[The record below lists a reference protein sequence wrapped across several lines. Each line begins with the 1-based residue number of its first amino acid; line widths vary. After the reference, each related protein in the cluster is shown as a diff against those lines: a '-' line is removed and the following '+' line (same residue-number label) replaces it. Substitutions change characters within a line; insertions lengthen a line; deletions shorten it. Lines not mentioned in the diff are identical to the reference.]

1 MAGLNIPGVTDQYNT
16 NDTVE
21 KLMKIER
28 VPLTREQNQLESL
41 KTEKNAWRDINT
53 KLTSLRDNTKTLYSF
68 ENPFNNK
75 LTSSTE
81 EYAVTAEATR
91 SAEIQ
96 SFKVDVLQAAS
107 SDRFL
112 SDELE
117 NDFKVPEGTY
127 TYKVGEKQISFNWK
141 GGSLKD
147 FSAAINK
154 RGNNI
159 IKSSIIG
166 ASAGKKTLLI
176 EAVPTG
182 KENKLIF
189 EDDAKTFAFDSGM
202 VDKIKSQTQ
211 TFATSQAEILPVN
224 KIEYDEPAYMP
235 QISLTKIQ
243 FNEENQQVLVEP
255 RGGYQVKIP
264 DNILR
269 NENLH
274 IQFTI
279 SQNEVEDIT
288 AEINRTLLQPELP
301 DAGSAEFEG
310 IVISNINSDTNL
322 NLPAEAPEP
331 LSPVLTNSVLY
342 AVLEDGSEKEIKIP
356 AIEVSAENSADK
368 KPAQIDIKLADY
380 PGIKAIAIRNIN
392 TGTSIELSSFSA
404 LDPQTDLG
412 YGPVHPVS
420 TADDAIIKYEGITI
434 TRASNKIDDIIPEVT
449 LNVHDKTEKTA
460 TIAVKPD
467 VDSSKTAIIEFVGKY
482 NQAVAELNI
491 LSQNKEEIIDELD
504 YLTDDEKNSAKE
516 KLGLFQS
523 DFSLTNIKSNMSSTI
538 SARYMFSDTAEITML
553 SQLGIAT
560 NASGFSGGY
569 SQSKLRGY
577 LEIDEKKLDSALEN
591 HLDDIKML
599 FGYDSDGDLIVDTG
613 IAYKLDKQISAYTQ
627 TGGIF
632 ALKTSSLDSKIK
644 NSETKITKLESQMA
658 TKEAE
663 LRNKYSQMEGSLN
676 SLEAQQST
684 ISNFTK
690 QQQGQK

>member
-28 VPLTREQNQLESL
+28 IPLTREQNQLESL

-53 KLTSLRDNTKTLYSF
+53 KLSSLRDNTKTLYSF
-68 ENPFNNK
+68 ENPFNSK

-81 EYAVTAEATR
+81 EYAITAEANR
-91 SAEIQ
+91 SASLQ
-96 SFKVDVLQAAS
+96 SFKVDVIQAAS

-112 SDELE
+112 TDELE
-117 NDFKVPEGTY
+117 NDFKVPVGTY
-127 TYKVGEKQISFNWK
+127 TYKVGEKQITFNWK
-141 GGSLKD
+141 GGTLKD
-147 FSAAINK
+147 FSNAINK

-166 ASAGKKTLLI
+166 ASAGNKSLLI

-182 KENKLIF
+182 KENRLIF

-211 TFATSQAEILPVN
+211 TFASSQTEILPVN
-224 KIEYDEPAYMP
+224 KIEYDEPVYMP
-235 QISLTKIQ
+235 PLSLTNTKYD
-243 FNEENQQVLVEP
+243 EEKQTATVEP
-255 RGGYQVKIP
+255 RGAYQVKVP
-264 DNILR
+264 EKILR
-269 NENLH
+269 DTDLH
-274 IQFTI
+274 LQFTI
-279 SQNEVEDIT
+279 TQKETEDIT
-288 AEINRTLLQPELP
+288 PEINKTLIQPELP
-301 DAGSAEFEG
+301 DAGTAEYGG
-310 IVISNINSDTNL
+310 IIISNNLSDTNL
-322 NLPAEAPEP
+322 NLPPEP
-331 LSPVLTNSVLY
+331 PAPLEPVKTNSILY
-342 AVLEDGSEKEIKIP
+342 AVIEDGSEKEIPYTP
-356 AIEVSAENSADK
+356 AEDGKA
-368 KPAQIDIKLADY
+368 AQIDVKLLEY
-380 PGIKAIAIRNIN
+380 PGLKAIAIRNLN
-392 TGTSIELSSFSA
+392 TGTSYEISSFTA
-404 LDPQTDLG
+404 LDPVKDLG
-412 YGPVHPVS
+412 YGPKHPVS

-434 TRASNKIDDIIPEVT
+434 TRSSNKIDDVVPEIT

-467 VDSSKTAIIEFVGKY
+467 TEASKAAIIEFVGKY

-491 LSQNKEEIIDELD
+491 LSQNKQEIIDELD
-504 YLTDDEKNSAKE
+504 YLSPDEKEAEQK

-523 DFSLTNIKSNMSSTI
+523 DFSLTNIKSNMSSTLA
-538 SARYMFSDTAEITML
+538 ARYLFSDTAEITML

-560 NASGFSGGY
+560 NAGGYSGGY

-577 LEIDEKKLDSALEN
+577 LEIDEKKLDDAISN

-627 TGGIF
+627 TGGIL
-632 ALKTSSLDSKIK
+632 AMKTSSLDSKIK
-644 NSETKITKLESQMA
+644 SSESKISKLENQMA
-658 TKEAE
+658 KKEAE

-676 SLEAQQST
+676 SLEAQQNT

-690 QQQGQK
+690 QQQNQK

>member
-28 VPLTREQNQLESL
+28 IPLTREQNQLESL

-53 KLTSLRDNTKTLYSF
+53 KLSSLRDNTKTLYSF
-68 ENPFNNK
+68 ENPFNSK

-81 EYAVTAEATR
+81 EYAITAEANR
-91 SAEIQ
+91 SASLQ
-96 SFKVDVLQAAS
+96 SFKVDVIQAAS

-112 SDELE
+112 TDELE
-117 NDFKVPEGTY
+117 NDFKVPVGTY
-127 TYKVGEKQISFNWK
+127 TYKVGEKQITFNWK
-141 GGSLKD
+141 GGTLKD
-147 FSAAINK
+147 FSNAINK

-166 ASAGKKTLLI
+166 ASAGNKSLLI

-182 KENKLIF
+182 KENRLIF

-211 TFATSQAEILPVN
+211 TFASSQTEILPVN
-224 KIEYDEPAYMP
+224 KIEYDEPVYMP
-235 QISLTKIQ
+235 PLSLTNTKYD
-243 FNEENQQVLVEP
+243 EEKQTATVEP
-255 RGGYQVKIP
+255 RGAYQVKVP
-264 DNILR
+264 EKILR
-269 NENLH
+269 DTDLH
-274 IQFTI
+274 LQFTI
-279 SQNEVEDIT
+279 TQKETEDIT
-288 AEINRTLLQPELP
+288 PEINKTLIQPELP
-301 DAGSAEFEG
+301 DAGTAEYGG
-310 IVISNINSDTNL
+310 IIISNNLSDTNL
-322 NLPAEAPEP
+322 NLPPEP
-331 LSPVLTNSVLY
+331 PAPLEPVKTNSILY
-342 AVLEDGSEKEIKIP
+342 AVMEDGNEKEIPYTP
-356 AIEVSAENSADK
+356 AEDGKA
-368 KPAQIDIKLADY
+368 AQIDVKLSEY
-380 PGIKAIAIRNIN
+380 PGLKAIAFRNLN
-392 TGTSIELSSFSA
+392 TGTSYEISSLTA
-404 LDPQTDLG
+404 LDPVKDLG
-412 YGPVHPVS
+412 YGPKHPVS

-434 TRASNKIDDIIPEVT
+434 TRSSNKIDDVVPEIT
-449 LNVHDKTEKTA
+449 LNIHDKTEKTA

-467 VDSSKTAIIEFVGKY
+467 TEASKAAIIEFVGKY

-491 LSQNKEEIIDELD
+491 LSQNKQEIIDELD
-504 YLTDDEKNSAKE
+504 YLSPDEKEAEQK

-523 DFSLTNIKSNMSSTI
+523 DFSLTNIKSNMSSTLA
-538 SARYMFSDTAEITML
+538 ARYLFSDTAEITML

-560 NASGFSGGY
+560 NAGGYSGGY

-577 LEIDEKKLDSALEN
+577 LEIDEKKLDDAISN

-627 TGGIF
+627 TGGIL
-632 ALKTSSLDSKIK
+632 AMKTSSLDSKIK
-644 NSETKITKLESQMA
+644 SSESKISKLENQMA
-658 TKEAE
+658 KKEAE

-676 SLEAQQST
+676 SLEAQQNT

-690 QQQGQK
+690 QQQNQK

>member
-28 VPLTREQNQLESL
+28 IPLTREQNQLESL

-53 KLTSLRDNTKTLYSF
+53 KLSSLRDNTKTLYSF
-68 ENPFNNK
+68 ENPFNSK

-81 EYAVTAEATR
+81 EYAITAEANR
-91 SAEIQ
+91 SASLQ
-96 SFKVDVLQAAS
+96 SFKVDVIQAAS

-112 SDELE
+112 TDELE
-117 NDFKVPEGTY
+117 NDFKVPVGTY
-127 TYKVGEKQISFNWK
+127 TYKVGEKQITFNWK
-141 GGSLKD
+141 GGTLKD
-147 FSAAINK
+147 FSNAINK

-166 ASAGKKTLLI
+166 ASAGNKSLLI

-182 KENKLIF
+182 KENRLIF

-211 TFATSQAEILPVN
+211 TFASSQTEILPAN
-224 KIEYDEPAYMP
+224 KIEYDEPVYMP
-235 QISLTKIQ
+235 PLSLTNTKYD
-243 FNEENQQVLVEP
+243 EEKQTATVEP
-255 RGGYQVKIP
+255 RGAYQVKVP
-264 DNILR
+264 EKILR
-269 NENLH
+269 DTDLH
-274 IQFTI
+274 LQFTI
-279 SQNEVEDIT
+279 TQKETEDIT
-288 AEINRTLLQPELP
+288 PEINKTLIQPELP
-301 DAGSAEFEG
+301 DAGTAEYGG
-310 IVISNINSDTNL
+310 IIISNNLSDTNL
-322 NLPAEAPEP
+322 NLPPEP
-331 LSPVLTNSVLY
+331 PAPLEPVKTNSILY
-342 AVLEDGSEKEIKIP
+342 AVMEDGSEKEIPYTP
-356 AIEVSAENSADK
+356 AEDGKA
-368 KPAQIDIKLADY
+368 AQIDVKLSEY
-380 PGIKAIAIRNIN
+380 PGLKAIAVRNLN
-392 TGTSIELSSFSA
+392 TGTSYEISSFTA
-404 LDPQTDLG
+404 LDPVKDLG
-412 YGPVHPVS
+412 YGPKHPVS

-434 TRASNKIDDIIPEVT
+434 TRSSNKIDDVVPEIT
-449 LNVHDKTEKTA
+449 LNIHDKTEKTA

-467 VDSSKTAIIEFVGKY
+467 TEASKAAIIEFVGKY

-491 LSQNKEEIIDELD
+491 LSQNKQEIIDELD
-504 YLTDDEKNSAKE
+504 YLSPEEKEAEQK

-523 DFSLTNIKSNMSSTI
+523 DFSLTNIKSNMSSTLA
-538 SARYMFSDTAEITML
+538 ARYLFSDTAEITML

-560 NASGFSGGY
+560 NAGGYSGGY

-577 LEIDEKKLDSALEN
+577 LEIDEKKLDDAISN

-627 TGGIF
+627 TGGIL
-632 ALKTSSLDSKIK
+632 AMKTSSLDSKIK
-644 NSETKITKLESQMA
+644 SSESKISKLENQMA
-658 TKEAE
+658 KKEAE

-676 SLEAQQST
+676 SLEAQQNT

-690 QQQGQK
+690 QQQNQK

>member
-28 VPLTREQNQLESL
+28 IPLTREQNQLESL

-53 KLTSLRDNTKTLYSF
+53 KLSSLRDNTKTLYSF
-68 ENPFNNK
+68 ENPFNSK

-81 EYAVTAEATR
+81 EYAITAEANR
-91 SAEIQ
+91 SASLQ
-96 SFKVDVLQAAS
+96 SFKVDVIQAAS

-112 SDELE
+112 TDELE
-117 NDFKVPEGTY
+117 NDFKVPVGTY
-127 TYKVGEKQISFNWK
+127 TYKVGEKQITFNWK
-141 GGSLKD
+141 GGTLKD
-147 FSAAINK
+147 FSNAINK

-166 ASAGKKTLLI
+166 ASAGNKSLLI

-182 KENKLIF
+182 KENRLIF

-211 TFATSQAEILPVN
+211 TFASSQTEILPVN
-224 KIEYDEPAYMP
+224 KIEYDEPVYMP
-235 QISLTKIQ
+235 PLSLTNTKYD
-243 FNEENQQVLVEP
+243 EEKQTATVEP
-255 RGGYQVKIP
+255 RGAYQVKVP
-264 DNILR
+264 EKILR
-269 NENLH
+269 DTDLH
-274 IQFTI
+274 LQFTI
-279 SQNEVEDIT
+279 TQKETEDIT
-288 AEINRTLLQPELP
+288 PEINKTLIQPELP
-301 DAGSAEFEG
+301 DAGTAEYGG
-310 IVISNINSDTNL
+310 IIISNNLSDTNL
-322 NLPAEAPEP
+322 NLPPEP
-331 LSPVLTNSVLY
+331 PAPLEPVKTNSILY
-342 AVLEDGSEKEIKIP
+342 AVMEDGSEKEIPYTP
-356 AIEVSAENSADK
+356 AEDEKA
-368 KPAQIDIKLADY
+368 AQIDVKLSEY
-380 PGIKAIAIRNIN
+380 PGLKAIAVRNLN
-392 TGTSIELSSFSA
+392 TGTSYEISSFTA
-404 LDPQTDLG
+404 LDPVKDLG
-412 YGPVHPVS
+412 YGPKHPVS

-434 TRASNKIDDIIPEVT
+434 TRSSNKIDDVVPEIT
-449 LNVHDKTEKTA
+449 LNIHDKTEKTA

-467 VDSSKTAIIEFVGKY
+467 TEASKAAIIEFVGKY

-491 LSQNKEEIIDELD
+491 LSQNKQEIIDELD
-504 YLTDDEKNSAKE
+504 YLSPEEKEVEQK

-523 DFSLTNIKSNMSSTI
+523 DFSLTNIKSNMSSTLA
-538 SARYMFSDTAEITML
+538 ARYLFSDTAEITML

-560 NASGFSGGY
+560 NAGGYSGGY

-577 LEIDEKKLDSALEN
+577 LEIDEKKLDDAISN

-627 TGGIF
+627 TGGIL
-632 ALKTSSLDSKIK
+632 AMKTSSLDSKIK
-644 NSETKITKLESQMA
+644 SSESKISKLENQMA
-658 TKEAE
+658 KKEAE

-676 SLEAQQST
+676 SLEAQQNT

-690 QQQGQK
+690 QQQNQK

>member
-28 VPLTREQNQLESL
+28 IPLTREQNQLESL

-53 KLTSLRDNTKTLYSF
+53 KLSSLRDNTKTLYSF
-68 ENPFNNK
+68 ENPFNSK

-81 EYAVTAEATR
+81 EYAITAEANR
-91 SAEIQ
+91 SASLQ
-96 SFKVDVLQAAS
+96 SFKVDVIQAAS

-112 SDELE
+112 TDELE
-117 NDFKVPEGTY
+117 NDFKVPVGTY
-127 TYKVGEKQISFNWK
+127 TYKVGEKQITFNWK
-141 GGSLKD
+141 GGTLKD
-147 FSAAINK
+147 FSNAINK

-166 ASAGKKTLLI
+166 ASAGNKSLLI

-182 KENKLIF
+182 KENRLIF

-211 TFATSQAEILPVN
+211 TFASSQTEILPVN
-224 KIEYDEPAYMP
+224 KIKYDEPVYMP
-235 QISLTKIQ
+235 PLSLTNTKYD
-243 FNEENQQVLVEP
+243 EEKQTATVEP
-255 RGGYQVKIP
+255 RGAYQVKVP
-264 DNILR
+264 EKILR
-269 NENLH
+269 DTDLH
-274 IQFTI
+274 LQFTI
-279 SQNEVEDIT
+279 TQKETEDIT
-288 AEINRTLLQPELP
+288 PEINKTLIQPELP
-301 DAGSAEFEG
+301 DAGTAEYGG
-310 IVISNINSDTNL
+310 IIISNNLSDTNL
-322 NLPAEAPEP
+322 NLPPEP
-331 LSPVLTNSVLY
+331 PAPLEPVKTNSILY
-342 AVLEDGSEKEIKIP
+342 AVMEDGSEKEIPYTP
-356 AIEVSAENSADK
+356 AEDGKA
-368 KPAQIDIKLADY
+368 AQIDVKLSEY
-380 PGIKAIAIRNIN
+380 PGLKAIAVRNLN
-392 TGTSIELSSFSA
+392 TGTSYEISSFTA
-404 LDPQTDLG
+404 LDPVKDLG
-412 YGPVHPVS
+412 YGPKHPVS

-434 TRASNKIDDIIPEVT
+434 TRSSNKIDDVVPEIT
-449 LNVHDKTEKTA
+449 LNIHDKTEKTA

-467 VDSSKTAIIEFVGKY
+467 TEASKAAIIEFVGKY

-491 LSQNKEEIIDELD
+491 LSQNKQEIIDELD
-504 YLTDDEKNSAKE
+504 YLSPDEKEAEQK

-523 DFSLTNIKSNMSSTI
+523 DFSLTNIKSNMSSTLA
-538 SARYMFSDTAEITML
+538 ARYLFSDTAEITML

-560 NASGFSGGY
+560 NAGGYSGGY

-577 LEIDEKKLDSALEN
+577 LEIDEKKLDDAISN

-627 TGGIF
+627 TGGIL
-632 ALKTSSLDSKIK
+632 AMKTSSLDSKIK
-644 NSETKITKLESQMA
+644 SSESKISKLENQMA
-658 TKEAE
+658 KKEAE

-676 SLEAQQST
+676 SLEAQQNT

-690 QQQGQK
+690 QQQNQK

>member
-28 VPLTREQNQLESL
+28 IPLTREQNQLESL

-53 KLTSLRDNTKTLYSF
+53 KLSSLRDNTKTLYSF
-68 ENPFNNK
+68 ENPFNSK

-81 EYAVTAEATR
+81 EYAITAEANR
-91 SAEIQ
+91 SASLQ
-96 SFKVDVLQAAS
+96 SFKVDVIQAAS

-112 SDELE
+112 TDELE
-117 NDFKVPEGTY
+117 NDFKVPVGTY
-127 TYKVGEKQISFNWK
+127 TYKVGEKQITFNWK
-141 GGSLKD
+141 GGTLKD
-147 FSAAINK
+147 FSNAINK

-166 ASAGKKTLLI
+166 ASAGNKSLLI

-182 KENKLIF
+182 KENRLIF

-211 TFATSQAEILPVN
+211 TFASSQTEILPVN
-224 KIEYDEPAYMP
+224 KIEYDEPVYMP
-235 QISLTKIQ
+235 PLSLTNTKYD
-243 FNEENQQVLVEP
+243 EEKQTATVEP
-255 RGGYQVKIP
+255 RGAYQVKVP
-264 DNILR
+264 EKILR
-269 NENLH
+269 DTDLH
-274 IQFTI
+274 LQFTI
-279 SQNEVEDIT
+279 TQKETEDIT
-288 AEINRTLLQPELP
+288 PEINKTLIQPELP
-301 DAGSAEFEG
+301 DAGTAEYGG
-310 IVISNINSDTNL
+310 IIISNNLSDTNL
-322 NLPAEAPEP
+322 NLPPEP
-331 LSPVLTNSVLY
+331 PAPLEPVKTNSILY
-342 AVLEDGSEKEIKIP
+342 AVMEDGSEKEIPYTP
-356 AIEVSAENSADK
+356 AEDGKA
-368 KPAQIDIKLADY
+368 AQIDVKLSEY
-380 PGIKAIAIRNIN
+380 PGLKAIAVRNLN
-392 TGTSIELSSFSA
+392 TGTSYEISSLTA
-404 LDPQTDLG
+404 LDPVKDLG
-412 YGPVHPVS
+412 YGPKHPVS

-434 TRASNKIDDIIPEVT
+434 TRSSNKIDDVVPEIT
-449 LNVHDKTEKTA
+449 LNIHDKTEKTA

-467 VDSSKTAIIEFVGKY
+467 TEASKAAIIEFVGKY

-491 LSQNKEEIIDELD
+491 LSQNKQEIIDELD
-504 YLTDDEKNSAKE
+504 YLSPDEKEAEQK

-523 DFSLTNIKSNMSSTI
+523 DFSLTNIKSNMSSTLA
-538 SARYMFSDTAEITML
+538 ARYLFSDTAEITML

-560 NASGFSGGY
+560 NAGGYSGGY

-577 LEIDEKKLDSALEN
+577 LEIDEKKLDDAISN

-627 TGGIF
+627 TGGIL
-632 ALKTSSLDSKIK
+632 AMKTSSLDSKIK
-644 NSETKITKLESQMA
+644 SSESKISKLENQMA
-658 TKEAE
+658 KKEAE

-676 SLEAQQST
+676 SLEAQQNT

-690 QQQGQK
+690 QQQNQK

>member
-28 VPLTREQNQLESL
+28 IPLTREQNQLESL

-53 KLTSLRDNTKTLYSF
+53 KLSSLRDNTKTLYSF
-68 ENPFNNK
+68 ENPFNSK

-81 EYAVTAEATR
+81 EYAITAEANR
-91 SAEIQ
+91 SASIQ
-96 SFKVDVLQAAS
+96 SFKVDVIQAAS

-112 SDELE
+112 TDELE
-117 NDFKVPEGTY
+117 NDFKVPVGTY
-127 TYKVGEKQISFNWK
+127 TYKVGEKQITFNWK
-141 GGSLKD
+141 GGTLKD
-147 FSAAINK
+147 FSNAINK

-166 ASAGKKTLLI
+166 ASAGNKSLLI

-182 KENKLIF
+182 KENRLIF

-211 TFATSQAEILPVN
+211 TFASSQTEILPVN
-224 KIEYDEPAYMP
+224 KIEYDEPVYMP
-235 QISLTKIQ
+235 SLSLTNTKYD
-243 FNEENQQVLVEP
+243 EEKQTATVEP
-255 RGGYQVKIP
+255 RGAYQVKVP
-264 DNILR
+264 EKILR
-269 NENLH
+269 DTDLH
-274 IQFTI
+274 LQFTI
-279 SQNEVEDIT
+279 TQKETEDIT
-288 AEINRTLLQPELP
+288 PEINKTLIQPELP
-301 DAGSAEFEG
+301 DAGTAEYGG
-310 IVISNINSDTNL
+310 IIISNNLSDTNL
-322 NLPAEAPEP
+322 NLPPEP
-331 LSPVLTNSVLY
+331 PAPLEPVKTNSILY
-342 AVLEDGSEKEIKIP
+342 AVMEDGSEKEIPYTP
-356 AIEVSAENSADK
+356 AEDGKA
-368 KPAQIDIKLADY
+368 AQIDVKLSEY
-380 PGIKAIAIRNIN
+380 PGLKAIAVRNLN
-392 TGTSIELSSFSA
+392 TGTSYEISSFTA
-404 LDPQTDLG
+404 LDPVKDLG
-412 YGPVHPVS
+412 YGPKHPVS

-434 TRASNKIDDIIPEVT
+434 TRSSNKIDDVVPEIT

-467 VDSSKTAIIEFVGKY
+467 TEASKAAIIEFVGKY

-491 LSQNKEEIIDELD
+491 LSQNKQEIIDELD
-504 YLTDDEKNSAKE
+504 YLSPDEKEAEQK

-523 DFSLTNIKSNMSSTI
+523 DFSLTNIKSNMSSTLA
-538 SARYMFSDTAEITML
+538 ARYLFSDTAEITML

-560 NASGFSGGY
+560 NAGGYSGGY

-577 LEIDEKKLDSALEN
+577 LEIDEKKLDDAISN

-627 TGGIF
+627 TGGIL
-632 ALKTSSLDSKIK
+632 AMKTSSLDSKIK
-644 NSETKITKLESQMA
+644 SSESKISKLENQMA
-658 TKEAE
+658 KKEAE

-676 SLEAQQST
+676 SLEAQQNT

-690 QQQGQK
+690 QQQNQK

>member
-28 VPLTREQNQLESL
+28 IPLTREQNQLESL

-53 KLTSLRDNTKTLYSF
+53 KLSSLRDNTKTLYSF
-68 ENPFNNK
+68 ENPFNSK

-81 EYAVTAEATR
+81 EYAITAEANR
-91 SAEIQ
+91 SASLQ
-96 SFKVDVLQAAS
+96 SFKVDVIQAAS

-112 SDELE
+112 TDELE
-117 NDFKVPEGTY
+117 NDFKVPVGTY
-127 TYKVGEKQISFNWK
+127 TYKVGEKQITFNWK
-141 GGSLKD
+141 GGTLKD
-147 FSAAINK
+147 FSNAINK

-166 ASAGKKTLLI
+166 ASAGNKSLLI

-182 KENKLIF
+182 KGNRLIF

-211 TFATSQAEILPVN
+211 TFASSQTEILPVN
-224 KIEYDEPAYMP
+224 KIEYDEPVYMP
-235 QISLTKIQ
+235 PLSLTNTKYD
-243 FNEENQQVLVEP
+243 EEKQTATVEP
-255 RGGYQVKIP
+255 RGAYQVKVP
-264 DNILR
+264 EKILR
-269 NENLH
+269 DTDLH
-274 IQFTI
+274 LQFTI
-279 SQNEVEDIT
+279 TQKETEDIT
-288 AEINRTLLQPELP
+288 PEINKTLIQPELP
-301 DAGSAEFEG
+301 DAGTAEYGG
-310 IVISNINSDTNL
+310 IIISNNLSDTNL
-322 NLPAEAPEP
+322 NLPPEP
-331 LSPVLTNSVLY
+331 PAPLEPVKTNSILY
-342 AVLEDGSEKEIKIP
+342 AVMEDGSEKEIPYTP
-356 AIEVSAENSADK
+356 AEDGKA
-368 KPAQIDIKLADY
+368 AQIDVKLSEY
-380 PGIKAIAIRNIN
+380 PRLKAIAVRNLN
-392 TGTSIELSSFSA
+392 TGTSYEISSFTA
-404 LDPQTDLG
+404 LDPVKDLG
-412 YGPVHPVS
+412 YGPKHPVS

-434 TRASNKIDDIIPEVT
+434 TRSSNKIDDVVPEIT

-467 VDSSKTAIIEFVGKY
+467 TEASKAAIIEFVGKY

-491 LSQNKEEIIDELD
+491 LSQNKQEIIDELD
-504 YLTDDEKNSAKE
+504 YLSPEEKEAEQK

-523 DFSLTNIKSNMSSTI
+523 DFSLTNIKSNMSSTLA
-538 SARYMFSDTAEITML
+538 ARYLFSDTAEITML

-560 NASGFSGGY
+560 NAGGYSGGY

-577 LEIDEKKLDSALEN
+577 LEIDEKKLDDAISN

-627 TGGIF
+627 TGGIL
-632 ALKTSSLDSKIK
+632 AMKTSSLDSKIK
-644 NSETKITKLESQMA
+644 SSESKISKLENQMA
-658 TKEAE
+658 KKEAE

-676 SLEAQQST
+676 SLEAQQNT

-690 QQQGQK
+690 QQQNQK

>member
-53 KLTSLRDNTKTLYSF
+53 RLSALRDNTKTLYSF
-68 ENPFNNK
+68 ENPFNSK

-81 EYAVTAEATR
+81 EYAVTAEANR
-91 SAEIQ
+91 SASIQ
-96 SFKVDVLQAAS
+96 SFKVDVIQAAS

-112 SDELE
+112 TDELE
-117 NDFKVPEGTY
+117 NDFKVPQGTY
-127 TYKVGEKQISFNWK
+127 TYKVGEKQITFNWK

-147 FSAAINK
+147 FSTAINK

-166 ASAGKKTLLI
+166 ASAGKKSLLI

-182 KENKLIF
+182 KENCLIF

-202 VDKIKSQTQ
+202 IDKIKSQTQ
-211 TFATSQAEILPVN
+211 TFCQSQSEILPVN
-224 KIEYDEPAYMP
+224 KIEYDEPVYMP
-235 QISLTKIQ
+235 VLSLTNTKYD
-243 FNEENQQVLVEP
+243 EEKQTATVEP
-255 RGGYQVKIP
+255 RGAYQVKIP
-264 DNILR
+264 EKILKDNS
-269 NENLH
+269 LH
-274 IQFTI
+274 LQFTVV
-279 SQNEVEDIT
+279 QKETEDIT
-288 AEINRTLLQPELP
+288 PEINKTLIQPELP
-301 DAGSAEFEG
+301 DAGSAEYAG
-310 IVISNINSDTNL
+310 IVISNNLSDTNL
-322 NLPAEAPEP
+322 NLPPEP
-331 LSPVLTNSVLY
+331 PAPLEPVKTNSILY
-342 AVLEDGSEKEIKIP
+342 AVMEDGSEKEIPYTP
-356 AIEVSAENSADK
+356 AEDE
-368 KPAQIDIKLADY
+368 KPAQIDLKLSDY
-380 PGIKAIAIRNIN
+380 SGIKAIAVRNKN
-392 TGTSIELSSFSA
+392 TGTSYEISNITA
-404 LDPQTDLG
+404 LDPVKDLG
-412 YGPVHPVS
+412 YGPKHPVS

-434 TRASNKIDDIIPEVT
+434 TRPSNKIDDVVPEIT

-467 VDSSKTAIIEFVGKY
+467 VDASKNAIIEFVGKY

-491 LSQNKEEIIDELD
+491 LSQNKQEIIDELD
-504 YLTDDEKNSAKE
+504 YLTADEKEAEQK

-523 DFSLTNIKSNMSSTI
+523 DFSLTNIKSNMASTLA
-538 SARYMFSDTAEITML
+538 ARYMFSDSAEITML
-553 SQLGIAT
+553 SQMGIAT
-560 NASGFSGGY
+560 NASGYSGGY

-577 LEIDEKKLDSALEN
+577 LEIDEKKLDEALAN

-627 TGGIF
+627 TGGIL
-632 ALKTSSLDSKIK
+632 AMKTSSLDSKIK
-644 NSETKITKLESQMA
+644 SSETKITKLESQMEK
-658 TKEAE
+658 KEAE

-676 SLEAQQST
+676 SLEAQQNT

-690 QQQGQK
+690 QQQNQK

>member
-41 KTEKNAWRDINT
+41 KTEKNAWRDVNS
-53 KLTSLRDNTKTLYSF
+53 KLSSLRDNTKTLYSF
-68 ENPFNNK
+68 ENPFNSK
-75 LTSSTE
+75 LTSSSE
-81 EYAVTAEATR
+81 EYAVTAEANR
-91 SAEIQ
+91 SASIQ

-117 NDFKVPEGTY
+117 NDFKVPTGTY
-127 TYKVGEKQISFNWK
+127 TYKVGEKQITFNWK

-147 FSAAINK
+147 FAAAINK

-159 IKSSIIG
+159 IKASIIG
-166 ASAGKKTLLI
+166 ARAGKKSLLI

-182 KENKLIF
+182 KENRLIF

-202 VDKIKSQTQ
+202 VDKIKSETQ
-211 TFATSQAEILPVN
+211 TFASSQNEILPVN

-235 QISLTKIQ
+235 VLSLTKTK
-243 FNEENQQVLVEP
+243 FDEENQNATVEP
-255 RGGYQVKIP
+255 RGAYQVKIP
-264 DNILR
+264 EKILR
-269 NENLH
+269 DQSLH
-274 IQFTI
+274 LQFTVA
-279 SQNEVEDIT
+279 QKETEDIT
-288 AEINRTLLQPELP
+288 PAINQTLLQPELP
-301 DAGSAEFEG
+301 DAGSAEFGG
-310 IVISNINSDTNL
+310 IVINNNESDTNL
-322 NLPAEAPEP
+322 NLPKEPPAPLE
-331 LSPVLTNSVLY
+331 PVLTNSVLY
-342 AVLEDGSEKEIKIP
+342 AVMEDGSEKEIPYTP
-356 AIEVSAENSADK
+356 AEEGKAT
-368 KPAQIDIKLADY
+368 QIDIKLAEY
-380 PGIKAIAIRNIN
+380 PGIKALAVRNLN
-392 TGTSIELSSFSA
+392 TGTTLEVSSISA
-404 LDPQTDLG
+404 LDPVKDLG
-412 YGPVHPVS
+412 YGPKHPVS

-434 TRASNKIDDIIPEVT
+434 TRPSNKIDDVVPEIT

-467 VDSSKTAIIEFVGKY
+467 VDSSKNAIIEFVGKY

-491 LSQNKEEIIDELD
+491 LSQNKPEIIEELD
-504 YLTDDEKNSAKE
+504 YLTKDEQEAEQK

-523 DFSLTNIKSNMSSTI
+523 DFSLTNIKSNMAATI
-538 SARYMFSDTAEITML
+538 SARYMFSDSAEITML

-560 NASGFSGGY
+560 NAGGYSGGY

-577 LEIDEKKLDSALEN
+577 LEIDEKKLDDALAN

-627 TGGIF
+627 TGGIL
-632 ALKTSSLDSKIK
+632 AMKTSSLDSKIK
-644 NSETKITKLESQMA
+644 SSETKITKLESQMEK
-658 TKEAE
+658 KEAE
-663 LRNKYSQMEGSLN
+663 LRSKYSQMEGSLN
-676 SLEAQQST
+676 SLEAQQNT

-690 QQQGQK
+690 QQQNQNK

>member
-28 VPLTREQNQLESL
+28 IPLTREQNQLESL

-53 KLTSLRDNTKTLYSF
+53 KLSSLRDNTKTLYSF
-68 ENPFNNK
+68 ENPFNSK

-81 EYAVTAEATR
+81 EYAITAEANR
-91 SAEIQ
+91 SASLQ
-96 SFKVDVLQAAS
+96 SFKVDVIQAAS

-112 SDELE
+112 TDELE
-117 NDFKVPEGTY
+117 NDFKVPVGTY
-127 TYKVGEKQISFNWK
+127 TYKVGEKQITFNWK
-141 GGSLKD
+141 GGTLKD
-147 FSAAINK
+147 FSNAINK

-166 ASAGKKTLLI
+166 ASAGNKSLLI

-182 KENKLIF
+182 KENRLIF

-211 TFATSQAEILPVN
+211 TFASSQTEILPVN
-224 KIEYDEPAYMP
+224 KIEYDEPVYMP
-235 QISLTKIQ
+235 PLSLTNTKYD
-243 FNEENQQVLVEP
+243 EEKQTATVEP
-255 RGGYQVKIP
+255 RGAYQVKVP
-264 DNILR
+264 EKILR
-269 NENLH
+269 DTDLH
-274 IQFTI
+274 LQFTI
-279 SQNEVEDIT
+279 TQKETEDIT
-288 AEINRTLLQPELP
+288 PEINKTLIQPELP
-301 DAGSAEFEG
+301 DAGTAEYGG
-310 IVISNINSDTNL
+310 IIISNNLSDTNL
-322 NLPAEAPEP
+322 NLPPEP
-331 LSPVLTNSVLY
+331 PAPLEPVKTNSILY
-342 AVLEDGSEKEIKIP
+342 AVMEDGSEKEIPYTP
-356 AIEVSAENSADK
+356 AEDGKA
-368 KPAQIDIKLADY
+368 AQIDVKLSEY
-380 PGIKAIAIRNIN
+380 PGLKAIAVRNLN
-392 TGTSIELSSFSA
+392 TGTSYKISSLTA
-404 LDPQTDLG
+404 LDPVKDLG
-412 YGPVHPVS
+412 YGPKHPVS

-434 TRASNKIDDIIPEVT
+434 TRSSNKIDDVVPEIT
-449 LNVHDKTEKTA
+449 LNIHDKTEKTA

-467 VDSSKTAIIEFVGKY
+467 TEASKAAIIEFVGKY

-491 LSQNKEEIIDELD
+491 LSQNKQEIIDELD
-504 YLTDDEKNSAKE
+504 YLSPEEKEAEQK

-523 DFSLTNIKSNMSSTI
+523 DFSLTNIKSNMSSTLA
-538 SARYMFSDTAEITML
+538 ARYLFSDTAEITML

-560 NASGFSGGY
+560 NAGGYSGGY

-577 LEIDEKKLDSALEN
+577 LEIDEKKLDDAISN

-627 TGGIF
+627 TGGIL
-632 ALKTSSLDSKIK
+632 AMKTSSLDSKIK
-644 NSETKITKLESQMA
+644 SSESKISKLENQMA
-658 TKEAE
+658 KKEAE

-676 SLEAQQST
+676 SLEAQQNT

-690 QQQGQK
+690 QQQNQK

>member
-28 VPLTREQNQLESL
+28 IPLTREQNQLESL

-53 KLTSLRDNTKTLYSF
+53 RLTSLRDNTKTLYSF
-68 ENPFNNK
+68 ENPFNSK

-81 EYAVTAEATR
+81 EYAVTAEANR
-91 SAEIQ
+91 SASLQ
-96 SFKVDVLQAAS
+96 SFKIDVLQAAS

-117 NDFKVPEGTY
+117 NDFKVPQGTY

-166 ASAGKKTLLI
+166 ASAGKKSLLI

-182 KENKLIF
+182 KENRLIF
-189 EDDAKTFAFDSGM
+189 EDDAKSFAFDSGM

-211 TFATSQAEILPVN
+211 SFAESQTEILPVN
-224 KIEYDEPAYMP
+224 KIEYDEPVYMP
-235 QISLTKIQ
+235 PLSLTNTKYD
-243 FNEENQQVLVEP
+243 EEKQTATVEP
-255 RGGYQVKIP
+255 RGAYQVKVP
-264 DNILR
+264 EKILR
-269 NENLH
+269 DTDLH
-274 IQFTI
+274 LQFTI
-279 SQNEVEDIT
+279 TEKQAEDIT
-288 AEINRTLLQPELP
+288 TEINKTLLQPELP
-301 DAGSAEFEG
+301 DAGTAEYGG
-310 IVISNINSDTNL
+310 IVISNNLSDTNL
-322 NLPAEAPEP
+322 NLPPEP
-331 LSPVLTNSVLY
+331 PAPLEPVKTNQILY
-342 AVLEDGSEKEIKIP
+342 AVLEDGTEKEIPYNP
-356 AIEVSAENSADK
+356 AEEGKA
-368 KPAQIDIKLADY
+368 AQIDVKLSEY
-380 PGIKAIAIRNIN
+380 PGIKAIAVRNKN
-392 TGTSIELSSFSA
+392 TGTSYEISSFTA
-404 LDPQTDLG
+404 LDPVKDLG
-412 YGPVHPVS
+412 YGPKHPVS
-420 TADDAIIKYEGITI
+420 TAEDAIIKYEGITI
-434 TRASNKIDDIIPEVT
+434 TRSSNKIDDVVPEIT

-460 TIAVKPD
+460 TISVKPD
-467 VDSSKTAIIEFVGKY
+467 VDASKTAIIDFVGKY

-491 LSQNKEEIIDELD
+491 LSQNKPEIIEELD
-504 YLTDDEKNSAKE
+504 YLTSDEKEAEQK

-523 DFSLTNIKSNMSSTI
+523 DFSLTNIKSNMASTI
-538 SARYMFSDTAEITML
+538 AARYMFSDSAEVTML

-560 NASGFSGGY
+560 NAGGYSGGY

-577 LEIDEKKLDSALEN
+577 LEIDEKKLDDALAN

-627 TGGIF
+627 TGGIL
-632 ALKTSSLDSKIK
+632 AMKTSSLDSKIK
-644 NSETKITKLESQMA
+644 SSETKITKLESQMA
-658 TKEAE
+658 KKEAE

-676 SLEAQQST
+676 SLEAQQNT

-690 QQQGQK
+690 QQQNQK

>member
-28 VPLTREQNQLESL
+28 IPLTREQNQLESL

-53 KLTSLRDNTKTLYSF
+53 KLSSLRDNTKTLYSF
-68 ENPFNNK
+68 ENPFNSK

-81 EYAVTAEATR
+81 EYAITAEANR
-91 SAEIQ
+91 SASLQ
-96 SFKVDVLQAAS
+96 SFKVDVIQSAS

-112 SDELE
+112 TDELE
-117 NDFKVPEGTY
+117 NDFKVPVGTY
-127 TYKVGEKQISFNWK
+127 TYIVGEKQITFNWK
-141 GGSLKD
+141 GGTLKD
-147 FSAAINK
+147 FSNAINK

-166 ASAGKKTLLI
+166 ASAGNKSLLI

-182 KENKLIF
+182 KENRLIF

-211 TFATSQAEILPVN
+211 TFASSQTEILPVN
-224 KIEYDEPAYMP
+224 KIEYDEPVYMP
-235 QISLTKIQ
+235 PLSLTNTKYD
-243 FNEENQQVLVEP
+243 EEKQTATVEP
-255 RGGYQVKIP
+255 RGAYQVKVP
-264 DNILR
+264 EKILR
-269 NENLH
+269 DTDLH
-274 IQFTI
+274 LQFTI
-279 SQNEVEDIT
+279 TQKETEDIT
-288 AEINRTLLQPELP
+288 PEINKTLIQPELP
-301 DAGSAEFEG
+301 DAGTAEYGG
-310 IVISNINSDTNL
+310 IIISNNLSDTNL
-322 NLPAEAPEP
+322 NLPPEP
-331 LSPVLTNSVLY
+331 PAPLEPVKTNSILY
-342 AVLEDGSEKEIKIP
+342 AVMEDGSEKEIPYTP
-356 AIEVSAENSADK
+356 AEDGKA
-368 KPAQIDIKLADY
+368 AQIDVKLSEY
-380 PGIKAIAIRNIN
+380 PGLKAIAVRNLN
-392 TGTSIELSSFSA
+392 TGTSYEISSFTA
-404 LDPQTDLG
+404 LDPVKDLG
-412 YGPVHPVS
+412 YGPKHPVS

-434 TRASNKIDDIIPEVT
+434 TRSSNKIDDVVPEIT
-449 LNVHDKTEKTA
+449 LNIHDKTEKTA

-467 VDSSKTAIIEFVGKY
+467 TEASKAAIIEFVGKY

-491 LSQNKEEIIDELD
+491 LSQNKQEIIDELD
-504 YLTDDEKNSAKE
+504 YLSPEEKEAEQK

-523 DFSLTNIKSNMSSTI
+523 DFSLTNIKSNMSSTLA
-538 SARYMFSDTAEITML
+538 ARYLFSDTAEITML

-560 NASGFSGGY
+560 NAGGYSGGY

-577 LEIDEKKLDSALEN
+577 LEIDEKKLDDAISN

-627 TGGIF
+627 TGGIL
-632 ALKTSSLDSKIK
+632 AMKTSSLDSKIK
-644 NSETKITKLESQMA
+644 SSESKISKLENQMA
-658 TKEAE
+658 KKEAE

-676 SLEAQQST
+676 SLEAQQNT

-690 QQQGQK
+690 QQQNQK

>member
-41 KTEKNAWRDINT
+41 KTEKNAWRDINSR
-53 KLTSLRDNTKTLYSF
+53 LASLRDNTKTLYSF
-68 ENPFNNK
+68 ENPFNSK

-81 EYAVTAEATR
+81 EYAVTAEANR
-91 SAEIQ
+91 SASIQ

-112 SDELE
+112 SSELE
-117 NDFKVPEGTY
+117 NDFKVPQGTY

-154 RGNNI
+154 RGNNV

-166 ASAGKKTLLI
+166 ASAGKKSLLI

-182 KENKLIF
+182 KENRLIF

-202 VDKIKSQTQ
+202 IDKVKSETQ
-211 TFATSQAEILPVN
+211 TFASSQKEIIPVN
-224 KIEYDEPAYMP
+224 KMDYDEPAYMP
-235 QISLTKIQ
+235 ALSLTKIQ
-243 FNEENQQVLVEP
+243 FNEENESVIVEP
-255 RGGYQVKIP
+255 RGAYQVKIP
-264 DNILR
+264 EKILR
-269 NENLH
+269 DNSLH
-274 IQFTI
+274 IQFTVT
-279 SQNEVEDIT
+279 QKETEDIT
-288 AEINRTLLQPELP
+288 PEINRTLLQPELP
-301 DAGSAEFEG
+301 DAGTAEFDG
-310 IVISNINSDTNL
+310 IVISNNDSDINL
-322 NLPAEAPEP
+322 NLPKEPPAPLEP
-331 LSPVLTNSVLY
+331 VVTDKVLY
-342 AVLEDGSEKEIKIP
+342 AVMADGSEKEIP
-356 AIEVSAENSADK
+356 WTPAENE
-368 KPAQIDIKLADY
+368 KPAQVDIKLSEY
-380 PGIKAIAIRNIN
+380 PDIKSVAVRNTN
-392 TGTSIELSSFSA
+392 TGTSYEISNFSA
-404 LDPQTDLG
+404 LDPVKDLG

-434 TRASNKIDDIIPEVT
+434 TRSSNKIDDVVPEIT

-460 TIAVKPD
+460 TISVKPD
-467 VDSSKTAIIEFVGKY
+467 VDASKTAIIDFVGKY

-491 LSQNKEEIIDELD
+491 LSQNKPEIVEELD
-504 YLTDDEKNSAKE
+504 YLTKDEQEEEKK

-523 DFSLTNIKSNMSSTI
+523 DFSLTNLKSNMSSTI
-538 SARYMFSDTAEITML
+538 AARYMFSDSAEITML

-560 NASGFSGGY
+560 NAGGYSGGY

-577 LEIDEKKLDSALEN
+577 LEIDEKKLDDALAN

-599 FGYDSDGDLIVDTG
+599 FGYDSDGDLIVDSG

-644 NSETKITKLESQMA
+644 SSEQKITKLESQMA
-658 TKEAE
+658 KKESE

-676 SLEAQQST
+676 SLEAQQNT
-684 ISNFTK
+684 ISNFVK
-690 QQQGQK
+690 QNQNQNK

>member
-53 KLTSLRDNTKTLYSF
+53 KLTSLRDNTKALYSF
-68 ENPFNNK
+68 ENPFNSK
-75 LTSSTE
+75 LTTSTE
-81 EYAVTAEATR
+81 EYAVTAEANR
-91 SAEIQ
+91 SASIQ
-96 SFKVDVLQAAS
+96 SFKVDVLQSAS

-112 SDELE
+112 TDELE
-117 NDFKVPEGTY
+117 NDFKVPTGTY

-154 RGNNI
+154 RGNNV

-166 ASAGKKTLLI
+166 ASAGKKSLLI

-182 KENKLIF
+182 KENRLVF

-211 TFATSQAEILPVN
+211 DFATSQTEILPVN

-235 QISLTKIQ
+235 NISLTKIQ
-243 FNEENQQVLVEP
+243 FDEESQKVLVEP

-264 DNILR
+264 DKILR
-269 NENLH
+269 DNNLH
-274 IQFTI
+274 IQFTVAQKE
-279 SQNEVEDIT
+279 SEDIT

-301 DAGSAEFEG
+301 DAGIAEFEG
-310 IVISNINSDTNL
+310 IVISNSSSDTNL
-322 NLPAEAPEP
+322 NLPPEP
-331 LSPVLTNSVLY
+331 PAPLEPVLTNSVLY
-342 AVLEDGSEKEIKIP
+342 AVLEDGSEKEIKMT
-356 AIEVSAENSADK
+356 ESADK
-368 KPAQIDIKLADY
+368 LSQIDIKLSDY
-380 PGIKAIAIRNIN
+380 PGIKAIAVRNLN
-392 TGTSIELSSFSA
+392 TGTTLEVSNFSA
-404 LDPQTDLG
+404 LDPSTDLG

-420 TADDAIIKYEGITI
+420 TAEDAIIKYEGITI
-434 TRASNKIDDIIPEVT
+434 TRPSNKIDDVVPEIT

-460 TIAVKPD
+460 TISVKPD
-467 VDSSKTAIIEFVGKY
+467 VDSSKAAIIEFVGKY

-491 LSQNKEEIIDELD
+491 LSQNKPELIDELD
-504 YLTDDEKNSAKE
+504 YLTNDEKEAEKE

-523 DFSLTNIKSNMSSTI
+523 DFSLTNIKSNMATTVA
-538 SARYMFSDTAEITML
+538 ARYMFSDTAEVTML

-560 NASGFSGGY
+560 NAGGYSGGY

-577 LEIDEKKLDSALEN
+577 LEIDEKKLDAALEN

-627 TGGIF
+627 TGGIL

-644 NSETKITKLESQMA
+644 SSETKITKLESQMA
-658 TKEAE
+658 KKEAE

-676 SLEAQQST
+676 SLEAQQNT
-684 ISNFTK
+684 ISNFTR
-690 QQQGQK
+690 QQQNQK

>member
-28 VPLTREQNQLESL
+28 IPLTREQNQLESL

-53 KLTSLRDNTKTLYSF
+53 KLSSLRDNTKTLYSF
-68 ENPFNNK
+68 ENPFNSK

-81 EYAVTAEATR
+81 EYAITAVANR
-91 SAEIQ
+91 SASLQ
-96 SFKVDVLQAAS
+96 SFKVDVIQAAS

-112 SDELE
+112 TDELE
-117 NDFKVPEGTY
+117 NDFKVPVGTY
-127 TYKVGEKQISFNWK
+127 TYKVGEKQITFNWK
-141 GGSLKD
+141 GGTLKD
-147 FSAAINK
+147 FSNAINK

-166 ASAGKKTLLI
+166 ASAGNKSLLI

-182 KENKLIF
+182 KENRLIF

-211 TFATSQAEILPVN
+211 TFASSQTEILPVN
-224 KIEYDEPAYMP
+224 KIEYDEPVYMP
-235 QISLTKIQ
+235 PLSLTNTKYD
-243 FNEENQQVLVEP
+243 EEKQTATVEP
-255 RGGYQVKIP
+255 RGAYQVKVP
-264 DNILR
+264 EKILR
-269 NENLH
+269 DTDLH
-274 IQFTI
+274 LHFTI
-279 SQNEVEDIT
+279 TQKETEDIT
-288 AEINRTLLQPELP
+288 PEINKTLIQPELP
-301 DAGSAEFEG
+301 DAGTAEYGG
-310 IVISNINSDTNL
+310 IIISNNLSDTNL
-322 NLPAEAPEP
+322 NLPPEP
-331 LSPVLTNSVLY
+331 PAPLEPVKTNSILY
-342 AVLEDGSEKEIKIP
+342 AVMEDGSEKEIPYTP
-356 AIEVSAENSADK
+356 AEDGKA
-368 KPAQIDIKLADY
+368 AQIDVKLSEY
-380 PGIKAIAIRNIN
+380 PGLKTIAVRNLN
-392 TGTSIELSSFSA
+392 TGTSYEISSFTA
-404 LDPQTDLG
+404 LDPVKDLG
-412 YGPVHPVS
+412 YGPKHPVS

-434 TRASNKIDDIIPEVT
+434 TRSSNKIDDVVPEIT
-449 LNVHDKTEKTA
+449 LNIHDKTEKTA

-467 VDSSKTAIIEFVGKY
+467 TEASKAAIIEFVGKY

-491 LSQNKEEIIDELD
+491 LSQNKQEIIDELD
-504 YLTDDEKNSAKE
+504 YLSPDEKEAEQK

-523 DFSLTNIKSNMSSTI
+523 DFSLTNIKSNMSSTLA
-538 SARYMFSDTAEITML
+538 ARYLFSDTAEITML

-560 NASGFSGGY
+560 NAGGYSGGY

-577 LEIDEKKLDSALEN
+577 LEIDEKKLDDAISN

-627 TGGIF
+627 TGGIL
-632 ALKTSSLDSKIK
+632 AMKTSSLDSKIK
-644 NSETKITKLESQMA
+644 SSESKISKLENQMA
-658 TKEAE
+658 KKEAE

-676 SLEAQQST
+676 SLEAQQNT

-690 QQQGQK
+690 QQQNQK

>member
-41 KTEKNAWRDINT
+41 KTEKNAWRDVNS
-53 KLTSLRDNTKTLYSF
+53 KLSSLRDNTKTLYSF
-68 ENPFNNK
+68 ENPFNSK
-75 LTSSTE
+75 LTSSSE
-81 EYAVTAEATR
+81 EYAVTAEANR
-91 SAEIQ
+91 SASIQ

-117 NDFKVPEGTY
+117 NDFKVPTGTY
-127 TYKVGEKQISFNWK
+127 TYKVGEKQITFNWK

-147 FSAAINK
+147 FAAAINK

-159 IKSSIIG
+159 IKASIIG
-166 ASAGKKTLLI
+166 ASAGKKSLLI

-182 KENKLIF
+182 KENRLIF

-202 VDKIKSQTQ
+202 VDKIKSETQ
-211 TFATSQAEILPVN
+211 TFASSQNEILPVN

-235 QISLTKIQ
+235 VLSLTKTK
-243 FNEENQQVLVEP
+243 FDEENQNATVEP
-255 RGGYQVKIP
+255 RGAYQVKIP
-264 DNILR
+264 EKILR
-269 NENLH
+269 DQSLH
-274 IQFTI
+274 LQFTVA
-279 SQNEVEDIT
+279 QKETEDIT
-288 AEINRTLLQPELP
+288 PAINQTLLQPELP
-301 DAGSAEFEG
+301 DAGSAEFGG
-310 IVISNINSDTNL
+310 IVINNNESDTNL
-322 NLPAEAPEP
+322 NLPKEPPAPLE
-331 LSPVLTNSVLY
+331 PVLTNSVLY
-342 AVLEDGSEKEIKIP
+342 AVMEDGSEKEIPYTP
-356 AIEVSAENSADK
+356 AEEGKA
-368 KPAQIDIKLADY
+368 AQIDIKLAEY
-380 PGIKAIAIRNIN
+380 PGIKALAVRNLN
-392 TGTSIELSSFSA
+392 TGTTLEVSSISA
-404 LDPQTDLG
+404 LDPVKDLG
-412 YGPVHPVS
+412 YGPKHPVS

-434 TRASNKIDDIIPEVT
+434 TRPSNKIDDVVPEIT

-467 VDSSKTAIIEFVGKY
+467 VDSSKNAIIEFVGKY

-491 LSQNKEEIIDELD
+491 LSQNKPEIIEELD
-504 YLTDDEKNSAKE
+504 YLTKDEQEAEQK

-523 DFSLTNIKSNMSSTI
+523 DFSLTNIKSNMAATI
-538 SARYMFSDTAEITML
+538 SARYMFSDSAEITML

-560 NASGFSGGY
+560 NAGGYSGGY

-577 LEIDEKKLDSALEN
+577 LEIDEKKLDDALAN

-627 TGGIF
+627 TGGIL
-632 ALKTSSLDSKIK
+632 AMKTSSLDSKIK
-644 NSETKITKLESQMA
+644 SSETKITKLESQMEK
-658 TKEAE
+658 KEAE
-663 LRNKYSQMEGSLN
+663 LRSKYSQMEGSLN
-676 SLEAQQST
+676 SLEAQQNT

-690 QQQGQK
+690 QQQNQNK

>member
-41 KTEKNAWRDINT
+41 KTEKNAWRDVNS
-53 KLTSLRDNTKTLYSF
+53 KLSSLRDNTKTLYSF
-68 ENPFNNK
+68 ENPFNSK
-75 LTSSTE
+75 LTSSSE
-81 EYAVTAEATR
+81 EYAVTAEANR
-91 SAEIQ
+91 SASIQ

-117 NDFKVPEGTY
+117 NDFKVPTGTY
-127 TYKVGEKQISFNWK
+127 TYKVGEKQITFNWK

-147 FSAAINK
+147 FAAAINK

-159 IKSSIIG
+159 IKASIIG
-166 ASAGKKTLLI
+166 ASAGKKSLLI

-182 KENKLIF
+182 KENRLIF

-202 VDKIKSQTQ
+202 VDKIKSETQ
-211 TFATSQAEILPVN
+211 TFASSQNEILPVN

-235 QISLTKIQ
+235 VLSLTKTK
-243 FNEENQQVLVEP
+243 FDEENQTATVEP
-255 RGGYQVKIP
+255 RGAYQVKIP
-264 DNILR
+264 EKILR
-269 NENLH
+269 DQSLH
-274 IQFTI
+274 LQFTVA
-279 SQNEVEDIT
+279 QKETDDIT
-288 AEINRTLLQPELP
+288 PAINQTLLQPELP
-301 DAGSAEFEG
+301 DAGSAEFGG
-310 IVISNINSDTNL
+310 IVINNNESDTNL
-322 NLPAEAPEP
+322 NLPKEPPAPLE
-331 LSPVLTNSVLY
+331 PVLTNSVLY
-342 AVLEDGSEKEIKIP
+342 AVMEDGSEKEIPYTP
-356 AIEVSAENSADK
+356 AEEGKA
-368 KPAQIDIKLADY
+368 AQIDIKLAEY
-380 PGIKAIAIRNIN
+380 PGIKALAVRNLN
-392 TGTSIELSSFSA
+392 TGTTLEVSSISA
-404 LDPQTDLG
+404 LDPVKDLG
-412 YGPVHPVS
+412 YGPKHPVS

-434 TRASNKIDDIIPEVT
+434 TRPSNKIDDVVPEIT

-467 VDSSKTAIIEFVGKY
+467 VDSSKNAIIEFVGKY

-491 LSQNKEEIIDELD
+491 LSQNKPEIIEELD
-504 YLTDDEKNSAKE
+504 YLTKDEQEAEQK

-523 DFSLTNIKSNMSSTI
+523 DFSLTNIKSNMAATI
-538 SARYMFSDTAEITML
+538 SARYMFSDSAEITML

-560 NASGFSGGY
+560 NAGGYSGGY

-577 LEIDEKKLDSALEN
+577 LEIDEKKLDDALAN

-627 TGGIF
+627 TGGIL
-632 ALKTSSLDSKIK
+632 AMKTSSLDSKIK
-644 NSETKITKLESQMA
+644 SSETKITKLESQMEK
-658 TKEAE
+658 KEAE
-663 LRNKYSQMEGSLN
+663 LRSKYSQMEGSLN
-676 SLEAQQST
+676 SLEAQQNT

-690 QQQGQK
+690 QQQNQNK

>member
-28 VPLTREQNQLESL
+28 IPLTREQNQLESL

-53 KLTSLRDNTKTLYSF
+53 KLSSLRDNTKTLYSF
-68 ENPFNNK
+68 ENPFNSK

-81 EYAVTAEATR
+81 EYAITAEANR
-91 SAEIQ
+91 SASLQ
-96 SFKVDVLQAAS
+96 SFKVDVIQAAS

-112 SDELE
+112 TDELE
-117 NDFKVPEGTY
+117 NDFKVPVGTY
-127 TYKVGEKQISFNWK
+127 TYKVGEKQITFNWK
-141 GGSLKD
+141 GGTLKD
-147 FSAAINK
+147 FSNAINK

-166 ASAGKKTLLI
+166 ASAGNKSLLI

-182 KENKLIF
+182 KENRLIF

-211 TFATSQAEILPVN
+211 TFASSQTEILPVN
-224 KIEYDEPAYMP
+224 KIEYDESVYMP
-235 QISLTKIQ
+235 PLSLTNTKYD
-243 FNEENQQVLVEP
+243 EEKQTATVEP
-255 RGGYQVKIP
+255 RGAYQVKVP
-264 DNILR
+264 EKILR
-269 NENLH
+269 DTDLH
-274 IQFTI
+274 LQFTI
-279 SQNEVEDIT
+279 TQKETEDIT
-288 AEINRTLLQPELP
+288 PEINKTLIQPELP
-301 DAGSAEFEG
+301 DAGTAEYGG
-310 IVISNINSDTNL
+310 IIISNNLSDTNL
-322 NLPAEAPEP
+322 NLPPEP
-331 LSPVLTNSVLY
+331 PAPLEPVKTNSILY
-342 AVLEDGSEKEIKIP
+342 AVMEDGSEKEIPYTP
-356 AIEVSAENSADK
+356 AEDGKA
-368 KPAQIDIKLADY
+368 AQIDVKLSEY
-380 PGIKAIAIRNIN
+380 PGLKAIAVRNLN
-392 TGTSIELSSFSA
+392 TGTSYEISSLTA
-404 LDPQTDLG
+404 LDPVKDLG
-412 YGPVHPVS
+412 YGPKHPVS

-434 TRASNKIDDIIPEVT
+434 TRSSNKIDDVVPEIT

-467 VDSSKTAIIEFVGKY
+467 TEASKAAIIEFVGKY

-491 LSQNKEEIIDELD
+491 LSQNKQEIIDELD
-504 YLTDDEKNSAKE
+504 YLSPDEKEAEQK

-523 DFSLTNIKSNMSSTI
+523 DFSLTNIKSNMSSTLA
-538 SARYMFSDTAEITML
+538 ARYLFSDTAEITML

-560 NASGFSGGY
+560 NAGGYSGGY

-577 LEIDEKKLDSALEN
+577 LEIDEKKLDDAISN

-627 TGGIF
+627 TGGIL
-632 ALKTSSLDSKIK
+632 AMKTSSLDSKIK
-644 NSETKITKLESQMA
+644 SSESKISKLENQMA
-658 TKEAE
+658 KKEAE

-676 SLEAQQST
+676 SLEAQQNT

-690 QQQGQK
+690 QQQNQK

>member
-28 VPLTREQNQLESL
+28 IPLTREQNQLESL

-53 KLTSLRDNTKTLYSF
+53 KLSSLRDNTKTLYSF
-68 ENPFNNK
+68 ENPFNSK

-81 EYAVTAEATR
+81 EYAITAEANR
-91 SAEIQ
+91 SASLQ
-96 SFKVDVLQAAS
+96 SFKVDVIQAAS

-112 SDELE
+112 TDELE
-117 NDFKVPEGTY
+117 NDFKVPVGTY
-127 TYKVGEKQISFNWK
+127 TYKVGEKQITFNWK
-141 GGSLKD
+141 GGTLKD
-147 FSAAINK
+147 FSNAINK

-166 ASAGKKTLLI
+166 ASAGNKSLLI

-182 KENKLIF
+182 KENRLIF

-211 TFATSQAEILPVN
+211 TFASSQTEILPVN
-224 KIEYDEPAYMP
+224 KIEYDESVYMP
-235 QISLTKIQ
+235 PLSLTNTKYD
-243 FNEENQQVLVEP
+243 EEKQTATVEP
-255 RGGYQVKIP
+255 RGAYQVKVP
-264 DNILR
+264 EKILR
-269 NENLH
+269 DTDLH
-274 IQFTI
+274 LQFTI
-279 SQNEVEDIT
+279 TQKETEDIT
-288 AEINRTLLQPELP
+288 PEINKTLIQPELP
-301 DAGSAEFEG
+301 DAGTAEYGG
-310 IVISNINSDTNL
+310 IIISNNLSDTNL
-322 NLPAEAPEP
+322 NLPPEP
-331 LSPVLTNSVLY
+331 PAPLEPVKTNSILY
-342 AVLEDGSEKEIKIP
+342 AVMEDGSEKEIPYTP
-356 AIEVSAENSADK
+356 AEDGKA
-368 KPAQIDIKLADY
+368 AQIDVKLSEY
-380 PGIKAIAIRNIN
+380 PGLKAIAVRNLN
-392 TGTSIELSSFSA
+392 TGTSYEISSFTA
-404 LDPQTDLG
+404 LDPVKDLG
-412 YGPVHPVS
+412 YGPKHPVS

-434 TRASNKIDDIIPEVT
+434 TRSSNKIDDVVPEIT

-467 VDSSKTAIIEFVGKY
+467 TEASKAAIIEFVGKY

-491 LSQNKEEIIDELD
+491 LSQNKQEIIDELD
-504 YLTDDEKNSAKE
+504 YLSPDEKEAEQK

-523 DFSLTNIKSNMSSTI
+523 DFSLTNIKSNMSSTLA
-538 SARYMFSDTAEITML
+538 ARYLFSDTAEITML

-560 NASGFSGGY
+560 NAGGYSGGY

-577 LEIDEKKLDSALEN
+577 LEIDEKKLDDAISN

-627 TGGIF
+627 TGGIL
-632 ALKTSSLDSKIK
+632 AMKTSSLDSKIK
-644 NSETKITKLESQMA
+644 SSESKISKLENQMA
-658 TKEAE
+658 KKEAE

-676 SLEAQQST
+676 SLEAQQNT

-690 QQQGQK
+690 QQQNQK

>member
-28 VPLTREQNQLESL
+28 IPLTREQNQLESL

-53 KLTSLRDNTKTLYSF
+53 KLSSLRDNTKTLYSF
-68 ENPFNNK
+68 ENPFNSK

-81 EYAVTAEATR
+81 EYAITAEANR
-91 SAEIQ
+91 SASLQ
-96 SFKVDVLQAAS
+96 SFKVDVIQAAS

-112 SDELE
+112 TDELE
-117 NDFKVPEGTY
+117 NDFKVPVGTY
-127 TYKVGEKQISFNWK
+127 TYKVGEKQITFNWK
-141 GGSLKD
+141 GGTLKD
-147 FSAAINK
+147 FSNAINK

-166 ASAGKKTLLI
+166 ASAGNKSLLI

-182 KENKLIF
+182 KENRLIF

-211 TFATSQAEILPVN
+211 TFASSQTEILPVN
-224 KIEYDEPAYMP
+224 KIEYDEPIYMP
-235 QISLTKIQ
+235 PLSLTNTKYD
-243 FNEENQQVLVEP
+243 EEKQTATVEP
-255 RGGYQVKIP
+255 RGAYQVKVP
-264 DNILR
+264 EKILR
-269 NENLH
+269 DTDLH
-274 IQFTI
+274 LQFTI
-279 SQNEVEDIT
+279 TQKVTEDIT
-288 AEINRTLLQPELP
+288 PEINKTLIQPELP
-301 DAGSAEFEG
+301 DAGTAEYGG
-310 IVISNINSDTNL
+310 IIISNNLSDTNL
-322 NLPAEAPEP
+322 NLPPEP
-331 LSPVLTNSVLY
+331 PAPLEPVKTNSILY
-342 AVLEDGSEKEIKIP
+342 AVMEDGSEKEIPYTP
-356 AIEVSAENSADK
+356 AEDGKA
-368 KPAQIDIKLADY
+368 AQIDVKLSEY
-380 PGIKAIAIRNIN
+380 PGLKAIAVRNLN
-392 TGTSIELSSFSA
+392 TGTSYEISSFTA
-404 LDPQTDLG
+404 LDPVKDLG
-412 YGPVHPVS
+412 YGPKHPVS

-434 TRASNKIDDIIPEVT
+434 TRSSNKIDDVVPEIT
-449 LNVHDKTEKTA
+449 LNIHDKTEKTA

-467 VDSSKTAIIEFVGKY
+467 TEASKAAIIEFVGKY

-491 LSQNKEEIIDELD
+491 LSQNKQEIIDELD
-504 YLTDDEKNSAKE
+504 YLSPEEKEAEQK

-523 DFSLTNIKSNMSSTI
+523 DFSLTNIKSNMSSTLA
-538 SARYMFSDTAEITML
+538 ARYLFSDTAEITML

-560 NASGFSGGY
+560 NAGGYSGGY

-577 LEIDEKKLDSALEN
+577 LEIDEKKLDDAISN

-627 TGGIF
+627 TGGIL
-632 ALKTSSLDSKIK
+632 AMKTSSLDSKIK
-644 NSETKITKLESQMA
+644 SSESKISKLENQMA
-658 TKEAE
+658 KKEAE

-676 SLEAQQST
+676 SLEAQQNT

-690 QQQGQK
+690 QQQNQK

>member
-28 VPLTREQNQLESL
+28 IPLTREQNQLESL

-53 KLTSLRDNTKTLYSF
+53 KLSSLRDNTKTLYSF
-68 ENPFNNK
+68 ENPFNSK

-81 EYAVTAEATR
+81 EYAITAEANR
-91 SAEIQ
+91 SASLQ
-96 SFKVDVLQAAS
+96 SFKVDVIQAAS

-112 SDELE
+112 TDELE
-117 NDFKVPEGTY
+117 NDFKVPVGTY
-127 TYKVGEKQISFNWK
+127 TYKVGEKQITFNWK
-141 GGSLKD
+141 GGTLKD
-147 FSAAINK
+147 FSNAINK

-166 ASAGKKTLLI
+166 ASAGNKSLLI

-182 KENKLIF
+182 KENRLIF

-211 TFATSQAEILPVN
+211 TFASSQTEILPVN
-224 KIEYDEPAYMP
+224 KIEYDEPVYMP
-235 QISLTKIQ
+235 PLSLTNTKYD
-243 FNEENQQVLVEP
+243 EEKQTATVEP
-255 RGGYQVKIP
+255 RGAYQVKVP
-264 DNILR
+264 EKILR
-269 NENLH
+269 DTDLH
-274 IQFTI
+274 LHFTI
-279 SQNEVEDIT
+279 TQKETEDIT
-288 AEINRTLLQPELP
+288 PEINKTLIQPELP
-301 DAGSAEFEG
+301 DAGTAEYGG
-310 IVISNINSDTNL
+310 IIISNNLSDTNL
-322 NLPAEAPEP
+322 NLPPEP
-331 LSPVLTNSVLY
+331 PAPLEPVKTNSILY
-342 AVLEDGSEKEIKIP
+342 AVMEDGSEKEIPYTP
-356 AIEVSAENSADK
+356 AEDGKA
-368 KPAQIDIKLADY
+368 AQIDVKLSEY
-380 PGIKAIAIRNIN
+380 PGLKAIAVRNLN
-392 TGTSIELSSFSA
+392 TGTSYEISSFTA
-404 LDPQTDLG
+404 LDPVKDLG
-412 YGPVHPVS
+412 YGPKHPVS

-434 TRASNKIDDIIPEVT
+434 TRSSNKIDDVVPEIT
-449 LNVHDKTEKTA
+449 LNIHDKTEKTA

-467 VDSSKTAIIEFVGKY
+467 TEASKAAIIEFVGKY

-491 LSQNKEEIIDELD
+491 LSQNKQEIIDELD
-504 YLTDDEKNSAKE
+504 YLSPEEKEAEQK

-523 DFSLTNIKSNMSSTI
+523 DFSLTNIKSNMSSTLA
-538 SARYMFSDTAEITML
+538 ARYLFSDTAEITML

-560 NASGFSGGY
+560 NAGGYSGGY

-577 LEIDEKKLDSALEN
+577 LEIDEKKLDDAISN

-627 TGGIF
+627 TGGIL
-632 ALKTSSLDSKIK
+632 AMKTSSLDSKIK
-644 NSETKITKLESQMA
+644 SSESKISKLENQMA
-658 TKEAE
+658 KKEAE

-676 SLEAQQST
+676 SLEAQQNT

-690 QQQGQK
+690 QQQNQK

>member
-41 KTEKNAWRDINT
+41 KTEKNAWRDVNS
-53 KLTSLRDNTKTLYSF
+53 KLSSLRDNTKTLYSF
-68 ENPFNNK
+68 ENPFNSK
-75 LTSSTE
+75 LTSSSE
-81 EYAVTAEATR
+81 EYAVTAEANR
-91 SAEIQ
+91 SASIQ
-96 SFKVDVLQAAS
+96 SFKVDVLQAAA

-117 NDFKVPEGTY
+117 NDFKVPTGTY
-127 TYKVGEKQISFNWK
+127 TYKIGEKQITFNWK

-147 FSAAINK
+147 FAAAINK

-159 IKSSIIG
+159 LKASIIG
-166 ASAGKKTLLI
+166 ASAGKKSLLI

-182 KENKLIF
+182 KENRLIF

-202 VDKIKSQTQ
+202 VDKIKSETQ
-211 TFATSQAEILPVN
+211 TFASSQTEILPVN

-235 QISLTKIQ
+235 VLSLTKTK
-243 FNEENQQVLVEP
+243 FDEENQTASLEP
-255 RGGYQVKIP
+255 RGAYQVKIP
-264 DNILR
+264 EKILR
-269 NENLH
+269 DQSLH
-274 IQFTI
+274 LQFSVT
-279 SQNEVEDIT
+279 QKETEDIT
-288 AEINRTLLQPELP
+288 PAINQTLLQPELP
-301 DAGSAEFEG
+301 DAGTAEYGG
-310 IVISNINSDTNL
+310 IVISNNLSDTNL
-322 NLPAEAPEP
+322 NLPAEPPAPLEP
-331 LSPVLTNSVLY
+331 IVTNSVLY
-342 AVLEDGSEKEIKIP
+342 AVMEDGSEKEIPYTP
-356 AIEVSAENSADK
+356 ADEEGKAS
-368 KPAQIDIKLADY
+368 QIDIKLADY
-380 PGIKAIAIRNIN
+380 PGIKAIAVRNLN
-392 TGTSIELSSFSA
+392 TGSSLEVSSISA
-404 LDPQTDLG
+404 LDPVKDLG
-412 YGPVHPVS
+412 YGPKHPVS

-434 TRASNKIDDIIPEVT
+434 TRPSNKIDDVVPEIT
-449 LNVHDKTEKTA
+449 LNIHDKTEKTA

-467 VDSSKTAIIEFVGKY
+467 VDSSKNAIIEFVGKY

-491 LSQNKEEIIDELD
+491 LSQNKPEIIEELD
-504 YLTDDEKNSAKE
+504 YLTKDEQEAEQK

-523 DFSLTNIKSNMSSTI
+523 DFSLTNIKSNMASTV
-538 SARYMFSDTAEITML
+538 SARYMFSDSAEITML

-560 NASGFSGGY
+560 NAGGYSGGY

-577 LEIDEKKLDSALEN
+577 LEIDEKKLDDALAN

-627 TGGIF
+627 TGGIL
-632 ALKTSSLDSKIK
+632 AMKTSSLDSKIK
-644 NSETKITKLESQMA
+644 SSETKITKLESQMEK
-658 TKEAE
+658 KEAE

-676 SLEAQQST
+676 SLEAQQNT

-690 QQQGQK
+690 QQQNQNK

>member
-28 VPLTREQNQLESL
+28 IPLTREQNQLESL
-41 KTEKNAWRDINT
+41 KTEKNAWRDINQR
-53 KLTSLRDNTKTLYSF
+53 LSALRDNTKTLYSF
-68 ENPFNNK
+68 ENPFNSK

-81 EYAVTAEATR
+81 EYAITAEANR
-91 SAEIQ
+91 SASLQ

-117 NDFKVPEGTY
+117 NDFKVPQGTY

-147 FSAAINK
+147 FSTAINK

-166 ASAGKKTLLI
+166 ASAGKKSLLI

-182 KENKLIF
+182 KENRLIF

-211 TFATSQAEILPVN
+211 NFANSQTEILPVN
-224 KIEYDEPAYMP
+224 KIEYDEPVYMP
-235 QISLTKIQ
+235 ALTLVNTKYD
-243 FNEENQQVLVEP
+243 EEKNTVTVEP
-255 RGGYQVKIP
+255 RGAYQVKVP
-264 DNILR
+264 EKILR
-269 NENLH
+269 EDGLH
-274 IQFTI
+274 LQFTI
-279 SQNEVEDIT
+279 TKKETEDIT
-288 AEINRTLLQPELP
+288 PAINQTLLQPELP
-301 DAGSAEFEG
+301 DAGTAEYSG
-310 IVISNINSDTNL
+310 IVISNNLSDTNL
-322 NLPAEAPEP
+322 NLPPEP
-331 LSPVLTNSVLY
+331 PAPLDPVNTDSILY
-342 AVLEDGSEKEIKIP
+342 AVMDDGTEKEIP
-356 AIEVSAENSADK
+356 YTPEEDG
-368 KPAQIDIKLADY
+368 KPAQMDIKLSDY
-380 PGIKAIAIRNIN
+380 PGIKAIAVRNKN
-392 TGTSIELSSFSA
+392 TGASFEISDITA
-404 LDPQTDLG
+404 LDPIKDLG
-412 YGPVHPVS
+412 YGPKHPVS

-434 TRASNKIDDIIPEVT
+434 TRSSNKIDDVVPEIT

-467 VDSSKTAIIEFVGKY
+467 VDASKAAIIEFVGKY

-491 LSQNKEEIIDELD
+491 LSQNKPEIIEELD
-504 YLTDDEKNSAKE
+504 YLTSDEKEAEQK

-538 SARYMFSDTAEITML
+538 AARYMFSDSAQVTML

-560 NASGFSGGY
+560 NAGGYSGGY

-577 LEIDEKKLDSALEN
+577 LEIDEKKLDDALAN

-627 TGGIF
+627 TGGIL
-632 ALKTSSLDSKIK
+632 AMKTSSLDSKIK
-644 NSETKITKLESQMA
+644 SSETKITKLENQMA
-658 TKEAE
+658 KKEAE

-676 SLEAQQST
+676 SLESQQNT

-690 QQQGQK
+690 QQQKQN

>member
-28 VPLTREQNQLESL
+28 IPLTREQNQLESL

-53 KLTSLRDNTKTLYSF
+53 KLSSLRDNTKTLYSF
-68 ENPFNNK
+68 ENPFNSK

-81 EYAVTAEATR
+81 EYAITAEANR
-91 SAEIQ
+91 SASLQ
-96 SFKVDVLQAAS
+96 SFKVDVIQAAS

-112 SDELE
+112 TDELE
-117 NDFKVPEGTY
+117 NDFKVPVGTY
-127 TYKVGEKQISFNWK
+127 TYKVGEKQITFNWK
-141 GGSLKD
+141 GGTLKD
-147 FSAAINK
+147 FSNAINK

-166 ASAGKKTLLI
+166 ASAGNKSLLI

-182 KENKLIF
+182 KENRLIF

-211 TFATSQAEILPVN
+211 TFASSQTEILPVN
-224 KIEYDEPAYMP
+224 KIEYDEPVYMP
-235 QISLTKIQ
+235 PLSLTNTKYD
-243 FNEENQQVLVEP
+243 EEKQTATVEP
-255 RGGYQVKIP
+255 RGAYQVKVP
-264 DNILR
+264 EKILR
-269 NENLH
+269 DTDLH
-274 IQFTI
+274 LQSTI
-279 SQNEVEDIT
+279 TQKETEDIT
-288 AEINRTLLQPELP
+288 PEINKTLIQPELP
-301 DAGSAEFEG
+301 DAGTAEYGG
-310 IVISNINSDTNL
+310 IIISNNLSDTNL
-322 NLPAEAPEP
+322 NLPPEP
-331 LSPVLTNSVLY
+331 PAPLEPVKTNSILY
-342 AVLEDGSEKEIKIP
+342 AVMEDGSEKEIPYTP
-356 AIEVSAENSADK
+356 AEDGKA
-368 KPAQIDIKLADY
+368 AQIDVKLSEY
-380 PGIKAIAIRNIN
+380 PGLKAIAVRNLN
-392 TGTSIELSSFSA
+392 TGTSYEISSFTA
-404 LDPQTDLG
+404 LDPVKDLG
-412 YGPVHPVS
+412 YGPKHPVS

-434 TRASNKIDDIIPEVT
+434 TRSSNKIDDVVPEIT
-449 LNVHDKTEKTA
+449 LNIHDKTEKTA

-467 VDSSKTAIIEFVGKY
+467 TEASKAAIIEFVGKY

-491 LSQNKEEIIDELD
+491 LSQNKQEIIDELD
-504 YLTDDEKNSAKE
+504 YLSPDEKEAEQK

-523 DFSLTNIKSNMSSTI
+523 DFSLTNIKSNMSSTLA
-538 SARYMFSDTAEITML
+538 ARYLFSDTAEITML

-560 NASGFSGGY
+560 NAGGYSGGY

-577 LEIDEKKLDSALEN
+577 LEIDEKKLDDAISN

-627 TGGIF
+627 TGGIL
-632 ALKTSSLDSKIK
+632 AMKTSSLDSKIK
-644 NSETKITKLESQMA
+644 SSESKISKLENQMA
-658 TKEAE
+658 KKEAE

-676 SLEAQQST
+676 SLEAQQNT

-690 QQQGQK
+690 QQQNQK